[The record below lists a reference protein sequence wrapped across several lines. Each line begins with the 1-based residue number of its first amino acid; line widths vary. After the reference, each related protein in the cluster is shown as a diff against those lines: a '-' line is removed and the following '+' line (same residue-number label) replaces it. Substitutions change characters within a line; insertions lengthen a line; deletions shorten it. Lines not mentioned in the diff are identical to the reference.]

1 LKSPLAF
8 ALSLLLTLST
18 VVLFSHTP
26 TLQAQTAAQTTVPR
40 LVHFSGT
47 ATDLNGN
54 PLNGVVGI
62 TFLLYAEQT
71 GGAPL
76 WLETQ
81 NVQAGA
87 NGHYSVLLGST
98 IPEGLPAELFTSE
111 QARWVA
117 VQISGQNEQA
127 RFLLVS
133 APYALKAGDAETLG
147 GLPPSAFALANSA
160 AAAAS
165 LRPGAARE
173 ASASTNAKASNP
185 PNPPITGAGTVDYIP
200 MWDSTSDIIN
210 SVMYQTGL
218 QIGINTTTPAATLDV
233 NGKTDLRDTL
243 TLVCCGHTLGT
254 THTPLV
260 ISGSPFY
267 INGKGI
273 INFGTGQTFPGTAEL
288 ASPNAFT
295 SNQSIN
301 VSTAS
306 TTGLVI
312 SASGSSSNGV
322 LAYGSNDGGYFL
334 GGSDGVVASGD
345 DDGGSFV
352 GNNNGVVG
360 IASVGDGGGAGVAG
374 SAPIVGVLGTTTEF
388 GEGVQ
393 GVGVTNSGT
402 GEFIG
407 SAYYTVGA
415 WGDTGQKGAIG
426 VGGSADDGYA
436 FYGINT
442 SGADATPTMFLQN
455 LGQPGIFPVL
465 VTTNGANNGNCE
477 IDTGGDIGCSGS
489 ISGIVPAAGG
499 KKQVALNAVESPDHW
514 FEDFGNAQLSG
525 GEAVVNIES
534 VFGETVNTG
543 VDYHVFLT
551 PNGDCK
557 GLYVAQKSATSF
569 VVRELGGGTSSL
581 VFDYRIAAKRRGYE
595 QVRLADKTAE
605 FARIKRPPQLKP
617 VPAAARHTMP
627 TARQIFQQQMAHA
640 GLPRT
645 SAPLLPN
652 QP

>member
-1 LKSPLAF
+1 
-8 ALSLLLTLST
+8 
-18 VVLFSHTP
+18 
-26 TLQAQTAAQTTVPR
+26 
-40 LVHFSGT
+40 
-47 ATDLNGN
+47 
-54 PLNGVVGI
+54 
-62 TFLLYAEQT
+62 LYAEQT

-81 NVQAGA
+81 NVRADA

-98 IPEGLPAELFTSE
+98 KPDGLPAELFTSE
-111 QARWVA
+111 QARWVG
-117 VQISGQNEQA
+117 VQISGQNERA

-147 GLPPSAFALANSA
+147 GLPASAFALATSSP
-160 AAAAS
+160 AAAS
-165 LRPGAARE
+165 ARPGPARGS
-173 ASASTNAKASNP
+173 SASSNAKASNT
-185 PNPPITGAGTVDYIP
+185 PNPPITGAGTADFIP

-210 SVMYQTGL
+210 SVIFQNSS
-218 QIGINTTTPAATLDV
+218 QIGINTSTPAALLDV

-243 TLVCCGHTLGT
+243 TLVCCGHSRGLQDV
-254 THTPLV
+254 PLV
-260 ISGSPFY
+260 ISGTPFS

-273 INFGTGQTFPGTAEL
+273 VNFAAGQTFPGTAAL

-295 SNQSIN
+295 SNQSIT
-301 VSTAS
+301 VSAAS

-312 SASGSSSNGV
+312 SASGSNSNGV
-322 LAYGSNDGGYFL
+322 LAYGANDGGYFL

-345 DDGGSFV
+345 VDGGSFS
-352 GNNNGVVG
+352 GSTNGVVG
-360 IASVGDGGGAGVAG
+360 TATGESGAGVAG
-374 SAPIVGVLGTTTEF
+374 SSPFTGIYGTTTAY
-388 GEGVQ
+388 GYGVE

-402 GEFIG
+402 GAFIG
-407 SAYYTVGA
+407 GYYIVGD
-415 WGDTGQKGAIG
+415 WGDTGQQGAIG

-442 SGADATPTMFLQN
+442 SGTDATPTMFLQN
-455 LGQPGIFPVL
+455 LGSPGIFPVL
-465 VTTNGANNGNCE
+465 VTMNGASAGCE
-477 IDTGGDIGCSGS
+477 IDTGGDINCSGS

-514 FEDFGNAQLSG
+514 FEDFGSAQLSG

-581 VFDYRIAAKRRGYE
+581 AFDYRIAAKRRGYE

-605 FARIKRPPQLKP
+605 LARIKRPPQMKP

-627 TARQIFQQQMAHA
+627 TAQQVRQQQMEHV
-640 GLPRT
+640 GMPRS
-645 SAPLLPN
+645 SAPPVPN
-652 QP
+652 RP

>member
-1 LKSPLAF
+1 MKSPLAF

-18 VVLFSHTP
+18 VVLFSHAP
-26 TLQAQTAAQTTVPR
+26 TLQAQTAAETTVPR
-40 LVHFSGT
+40 LLHFSGT

-76 WLETQ
+76 WLEIQ

-98 IPEGLPAELFTSE
+98 KPEGLPAELFTSE
-111 QARWVA
+111 QARWVG

-133 APYALKAGDAETLG
+133 APYAMKAGDAETLG

-160 AAAAS
+160 AAAGS

-173 ASASTNAKASNP
+173 ASASMNAKASNP

-243 TLVCCGHTLGT
+243 TLVCCSHTLGT
-254 THTPLV
+254 THSPLV

-345 DDGGSFV
+345 DDGGSFF

-360 IASVGDGGGAGVAG
+360 TGIGNDGVGIAG
-374 SAPIVGVLGTTTEF
+374 SGPYAGILGTTTSF

-402 GEFIG
+402 GGFIG
-407 SAYYTVGA
+407 DYYIVGA
-415 WGDTGQKGAIG
+415 WGDTGQQGSIG

-442 SGADATPTMFLQN
+442 SAMPTMFLQN
-455 LGQPGIFPVL
+455 LENPAIVPIL
-465 VTTNGANNGNCE
+465 TAANGAGTVCQ
-477 IDTGGDIGCSGS
+477 IDTGGDIGCIGS

-499 KKQVALNAVESPDHW
+499 KKRVALNAVESPDHW
-514 FEDFGNAQLSG
+514 FEDFGSAQLSG

-543 VDYHVFLT
+543 VGYHVFLT

-569 VVRELGGGTSSL
+569 LVRELGGGTSSL
-581 VFDYRIAAKRRGYE
+581 AFDYRIAAKRRGYE
-595 QVRLADKTAE
+595 QVRLADKTKELAS
-605 FARIKRPPQLKP
+605 IKRPPQLKP
-617 VPAAARHTMP
+617 VHAPARRKMP
-627 TARQIFQQQMAHA
+627 NAQQIFQQQMAHA
-640 GLPRT
+640 GVPRT